1 MEANAVRCGHLRS
14 APLGECG
21 WFCGDRRD
29 ICSFPDLGAR
39 CPGWRVSCRPAVFC
53 VDSRRC
59 TRAPLSLRRSRR
71 RSRIHPPGIVIKQE
85 NMEYKRAVHHAAVVL
100 DLCAKAKKN
109 VKDLFES
116 PDNEVES
123 LRLKTKDYEMIIAQ
137 HVNFT
142 LMVIQEQEKEGGGAA
157 AAEGAPA
164 AEGEEK
170 KAE

>member
-1 MEANAVRCGHLRS
+1 MMS
-14 APLGECG
+14 
-21 WFCGDRRD
+21 
-29 ICSFPDLGAR
+29 
-39 CPGWRVSCRPAVFC
+39 
-53 VDSRRC
+53 
-59 TRAPLSLRRSRR
+59 
-71 RSRIHPPGIVIKQE
+71 Q
-85 NMEYKRAVHHAAVVL
+85 
-100 DLCAKAKKN
+100 
-109 VKDLFES
+109 
-116 PDNEVES
+116 NEVES